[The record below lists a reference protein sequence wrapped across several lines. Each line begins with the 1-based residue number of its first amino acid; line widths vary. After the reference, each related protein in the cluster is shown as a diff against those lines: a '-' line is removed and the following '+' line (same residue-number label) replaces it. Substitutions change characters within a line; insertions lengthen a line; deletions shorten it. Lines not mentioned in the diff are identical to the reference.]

1 MALMSNGDLESVPD
15 DGSWP
20 EAEDEDRAG
29 RTWVLPGRGWR
40 VGGRLPGSP
49 ERRSRA
55 LPVLVVLALLLG
67 IVAGMIARGFIS
79 PAQVAANAKGPKA
92 SLITQRVRFGVL
104 AVPVNMRA
112 SISNG
117 NPLQIGAP
125 SDLGGSLAVVTSV
138 NVAPGQRVGQGQL
151 LLTVAERP
159 VFVFAGTIPVFRAM
173 TPGIRGSDVTQ
184 LQAGLQAAGFGIGSD
199 ASATYGPGTA
209 AAVSALY
216 KAHGI
221 RPMLS
226 GSRSQLKQL
235 AGQVAAAQKALSKA
249 KAKLAADEQSHAKP
263 PVLRADRAAVAAAE
277 RQLSAAEHALAN
289 ERKVTGAQ
297 IPMGEVVF
305 VPHLPARVLTVAK
318 LGSTVGSSS
327 SSNSGNPRGPGNSSS
342 AAVQLGSGKVT
353 LSGYASPIDT
363 RLLRPGMTGT
373 AISDLSGSRFA
384 VRVSSV
390 RGPRVLFV
398 PVGKVP
404 SNVIGQNVQVSI
416 TASRVRSLIVPVAAV
431 STAASGQPY
440 VTVDRG
446 GGHTAAVPVR
456 LGISSGGLQ
465 AVTPVHS
472 GALRPGN
479 LVVLGIGSRA
489 SPRPRG
495 KPVKLGAP

>member
-15 DGSWP
+15 DGTLP
-20 EAEDEDRAG
+20 GAEDEEGDAR
-29 RTWVLPGRGWR
+29 RTWLLPGLGRR
-40 VGGRLPGSP
+40 VGRRLPGSP
-49 ERRSRA
+49 ERRSWA

-67 IVAGMIARGFIS
+67 VAAGVIARGFIS

-112 SISNG
+112 NISNG

-125 SDLGGSLAVVTSV
+125 SDLGSSLAVVTSV

-159 VFVFAGTIPVFRAM
+159 VFVFAGKIPVFRTM

-184 LQAGLQAAGFGIGSD
+184 LQAGLQAAGYAIGSD
-199 ASATYGPGTA
+199 ASGTYGPGTA
-209 AAVSALY
+209 AAVAALY
-216 KAHGI
+216 KANTV
-221 RPMLS
+221 RPVFS
-226 GSRSQLKQL
+226 GSRSELKQL
-235 AGQVAAAQKALSKA
+235 AGQVGAAKRALSKA
-249 KAKLAADEQSHAKP
+249 QAKLAADEQSHAKQR
-263 PVLRADRAAVAAAE
+263 VLKADRAAVAAAE
-277 RQLSAAEHALAN
+277 RHVSATERALA
-289 ERKVTGAQ
+289 KAQKLTGAQ

-305 VPHLPARVLTVAK
+305 VPHLPARVLSVDK
-318 LGSTVGSSS
+318 LGSTVGSG
-327 SSNSGNPRGPGNSSS
+327 NSGNSRGSGNSSS
-342 AAVQLGSGKVT
+342 SAVQLGSGKVT
-353 LSGYASPIDT
+353 LSGFASPIDT

-373 AISDLSGSRFA
+373 AISDLSGSRFG

-390 RGPRVLFV
+390 TGPRVLFL
-398 PVGKVP
+398 PTGRLP

-431 STAASGQPY
+431 STAGSGQPY

-446 GGHTAAVPVR
+446 GGHTASVPVR

-465 AVTPVHS
+465 AVTPVHP

-479 LVVLGIGSRA
+479 LVVLGIGSGA
-489 SPRPRG
+489 ST
-495 KPVKLGAP
+495 KPGRKAGRLVPG